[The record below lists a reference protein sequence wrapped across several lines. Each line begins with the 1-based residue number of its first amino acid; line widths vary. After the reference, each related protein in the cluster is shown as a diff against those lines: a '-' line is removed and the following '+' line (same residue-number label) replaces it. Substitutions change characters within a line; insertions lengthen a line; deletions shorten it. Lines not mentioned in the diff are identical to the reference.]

1 MRKPLLALTALVT
14 FAGAGC
20 TDSDDTKPGGD
31 GSGSGS
37 GSGDGNNAPPFTN
50 GVSMLSGGAEAG
62 YVDGARG
69 AAKFANPVNAAFG
82 PDGRVYVAD
91 FDNGK
96 IRVVDA
102 EDGTT
107 STVVALTGFQRPF
120 GMAFAGDGTLYV
132 STDRDPQGQS
142 GPMAGTIWRVDIAG
156 RTATPLA
163 ARIGRPR
170 GIVVL
175 PDGMI
180 AEADYM
186 HHVIQLVDPRSGAVT
201 PLAGTWDAKG
211 FADGGGGAAKFSM
224 PYGMVFVNDALIV
237 ADFENNRLRRVGRD
251 GTVSTFAGTG
261 TAGFADG
268 ALTSAKLNKPQGLAA
283 ASNGDIYLTDS
294 ENFRVRRIHG
304 GSIETIAGSGTAG
317 YVDNDDRQKS
327 QFFGLEGLAVEPD
340 GATVFVADGSRGETV
355 PYHRIRS
362 IKMN

>member
-1 MRKPLLALTALVT
+1 MRNPLLAFTALVT
-14 FAGAGC
+14 LAGAAC
-20 TDSDDTKPGGD
+20 TDSDDMKPGGD

-37 GSGDGNNAPPFTN
+37 GGDHVPPFTS

-69 AAKFANPVNAAFG
+69 VARLANPVNAAFG

-96 IRVVDA
+96 IRVIDA
-102 EDGTT
+102 DDGTT
-107 STVVALTGFQRPF
+107 STVVSLTGFQRPF
-120 GMAFAGDGTLYV
+120 GIAFAGDGTLYV
-132 STDRDPQGQS
+132 STDRDPQGLS
-142 GPMAGTIWRVDIAG
+142 GPMAGTIWRVDVSA
-156 RTATPLA
+156 RTATPIA
-163 ARIGRPR
+163 ARMGRPR

-180 AEADYM
+180 AAADYV

-201 PLAGTWDAKG
+201 PLAGTWDVKG
-211 FADGGGGAAKFSM
+211 YADGAGGAAKFAM
-224 PYGMVFVNDALIV
+224 PYGLAVMGGALVV
-237 ADFENNRLRRVGRD
+237 ADYENHRLRKVALD

-268 ALTSAKLNKPQGLAA
+268 GLSSAKLNKPQGLAVA
-283 ASNGDIYLTDS
+283 GNGDLYLTDA
-294 ENFRVRRIHG
+294 ENFRIRRIRG
-304 GSIETIAGSGTAG
+304 GTIETVAGSGQPG
-317 YVDNDDRQKS
+317 YIDNDDRLGA
-327 QFFGLEGLAVEPD
+327 QFFGLEGLCVEPD
-340 GATVFVADGSRGETV
+340 GSTVFVADGSRGETV